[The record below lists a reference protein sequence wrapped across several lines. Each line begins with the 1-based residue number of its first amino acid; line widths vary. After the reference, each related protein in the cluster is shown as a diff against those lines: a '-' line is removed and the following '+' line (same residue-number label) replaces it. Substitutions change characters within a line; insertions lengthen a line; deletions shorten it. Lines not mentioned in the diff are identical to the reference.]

1 MPSCYERSNC
11 KAPSLPL
18 DNRHA
23 CALCE
28 SELHGI
34 CGYFYQEESIRFQNV
49 CGLCKSA
56 LEKKKFELEMAGLP
70 ALPHPLTAEQVRDT
84 DVVPEI
90 KKRVFELDHVSD
102 PMLPP
107 KISSKPQEE
116 STKPPL
122 PPSKSSKP
130 SRKIKPVPLKSKKV
144 TGKEK
149 PNSGTSGTS
158 KKQEKTP
165 KKNDQATSSSTVNAK
180 EKSDGKPKK
189 IPTPGTR
196 ASPRIRANLT
206 ASVSATPTEEV
217 EETPNT
223 LCGAGKHIIILLL

>member
-90 KKRVFELDHVSD
+90 KKRILELC
-102 PMLPP
+102 L
-107 KISSKPQEE
+107 QQ
-116 STKPPL
+116 L
-122 PPSKSSKP
+122 
-130 SRKIKPVPLKSKKV
+130 
-144 TGKEK
+144 
-149 PNSGTSGTS
+149 
-158 KKQEKTP
+158 
-165 KKNDQATSSSTVNAK
+165 QATK
-180 EKSDGKPKK
+180 Q
-189 IPTPGTR
+189 
-196 ASPRIRANLT
+196 
-206 ASVSATPTEEV
+206 V
-217 EETPNT
+217 E
-223 LCGAGKHIIILLL
+223 H